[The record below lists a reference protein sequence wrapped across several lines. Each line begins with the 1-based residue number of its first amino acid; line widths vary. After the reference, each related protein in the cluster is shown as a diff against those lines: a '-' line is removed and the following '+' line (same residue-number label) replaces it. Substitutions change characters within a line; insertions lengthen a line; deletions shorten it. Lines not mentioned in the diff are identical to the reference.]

1 MVCDFFHPNIGG
13 VENHIY
19 ILAVNLLQRGHKVVI
34 VTHSYLPSRVGIRWL
49 VPGLKVYHVPLKVLI
64 SNATL
69 PNYLTFLPYIR
80 NIVLRERITI
90 VHGHASLSSY
100 AQEAILHAHL
110 FGSHFESMFGWWRGR
125 EGKEKD
131 RKGQSTEHE
140 TRREI
145 RTVFTDHSLFAL
157 DDATGILTNK
167 LLAAALNN
175 VDAVICVSHT
185 ARENTILRAN
195 LDPRTSYV
203 IPSAIIAEQ
212 FRPPSSPL
220 PIDPI
225 TIVVVSRLAYRKGI
239 DLLVASAPRICSLY
253 PNVNFL
259 IGGSGPKLI
268 NLLQM
273 REAYRL
279 QDRITLLG
287 AVNHH
292 EVRDILVKGNI
303 YLNTSLTE
311 SFGIGLLEAACAGC
325 FIVSTRVGG
334 VPEVLPKDMIEFAMP
349 NEDDVVR
356 ALTKAI
362 KIVTTGKHDPQQAHE
377 RVKSMY
383 TWDDVACR
391 TEKVYEDITNKEPVE
406 LWTRMHKTLRVGPF
420 AGIIYLIIL
429 IVECLFFLWLE
440 LVTPRRDIHYVE
452 EDWKPEQFRKVA
464 REEKEREHKEDQLDQ
479 TSNSPVRQLY

>member
-1 MVCDFFHPNIGG
+1 
-13 VENHIY
+13 
-19 ILAVNLLQRGHKVVI
+19 
-34 VTHSYLPSRVGIRWL
+34 
-49 VPGLKVYHVPLKVLI
+49 
-64 SNATL
+64 
-69 PNYLTFLPYIR
+69 
-80 NIVLRERITI
+80 
-90 VHGHASLSSY
+90 
-100 AQEAILHAHL
+100 
-110 FGSHFESMFGWWRGR
+110 
-125 EGKEKD
+125 
-131 RKGQSTEHE
+131 
-140 TRREI
+140 
-145 RTVFTDHSLFAL
+145 
-157 DDATGILTNK
+157 
-167 LLAAALNN
+167 
-175 VDAVICVSHT
+175 
-185 ARENTILRAN
+185 
-195 LDPRTSYV
+195 
-203 IPSAIIAEQ
+203 
-212 FRPPSSPL
+212 
-220 PIDPI
+220 
-225 TIVVVSRLAYRKGI
+225 
-239 DLLVASAPRICSLY
+239 
-253 PNVNFL
+253 
-259 IGGSGPKLI
+259 
-268 NLLQM
+268 M

-311 SFGIGLLEAACAGC
+311 SFGIGLLEAACTGC

-377 RVKSMY
+377 RVSDMY

-391 TEKVYEDITNKEPVE
+391 TEKVYEDIMNKEPVE

-420 AGIIYLIIL
+420 AGVIYLIIL

>member
-1 MVCDFFHPNIGG
+1 MVCDFFHPNVGG

-19 ILAVNLLQRGHKVVI
+19 ILAVNLLRRGHKVVI
-34 VTHSYLPSRVGIRWL
+34 VTHTYPPSRSGIRWL

-69 PNYLTFLPYIR
+69 PNYLTFLPWIR

-90 VHGHASLSSY
+90 IHGHASLSSF
-100 AQEAILHAHL
+100 AHEAILHAHL
-110 FGSHFESMFGWWRGR
+110 FGSHFESMFGWWRG
-125 EGKEKD
+125 KD
-131 RKGQSTEHE
+131 GNGEVTNDRRTE

-185 ARENTILRAN
+185 ARENTVLRAN
-195 LDPRTSYV
+195 LDPRHTYV
-203 IPSAIIAEQ
+203 IPSAVIAEQ
-212 FRPPSSPL
+212 FKPAPL
-220 PIDPI
+220 PLPVDPI

-273 REAYRL
+273 REAHRL

-287 AVNHH
+287 AVDHH

-334 VPEVLPKDMIEFAMP
+334 VPEVLPEDMIEFSMP

-356 ALTKAI
+356 ALKKAI
-362 KIVTTGKHDPQQAHE
+362 GIITTGKHDPQRAHE
-377 RVKSMY
+377 RVKNMY
-383 TWDDVACR
+383 TWDEVACR
-391 TEKVYEDITNKEPVE
+391 TERVYEDIMSKEPIE
-406 LWTRMHKTLRVGPF
+406 FWTRLHRTLRLGPF
-420 AGIIYLIIL
+420 AGIIYSIIL
-429 IVECLFFLWLE
+429 VVSCLFFLWLE

-452 EDWKPEQFRKVA
+452 EDWKPERFKKVNPSPGA
-464 REEKEREHKEDQLDQ
+464 E
-479 TSNSPVRQLY
+479 TSHLTW